1 MDYQYIGKNFPA
13 SDAEA
18 KAGGAMTFTED
29 MALPNMAYMKL
40 VLSPAAHGIVRS
52 LDIHAAETVPGVL
65 AILTPDNTPQTYY
78 NRGRVRADEEKSD
91 QEQLFTRHVR
101 FVGDRIAA
109 VVAETQAIADR
120 AAALIRAEIDPL
132 PAVFTPEEALKEQH
146 PPLHETDNVLRL
158 PVIGYGSYDEAE
170 GVEFHHHSSA
180 HRITHVTMET
190 HCALADYEPLKKRMT
205 VYSATQSTFGAR
217 SLVATLLGLPM
228 SRVRVIKAPM
238 GGSFGCKQ
246 EFILEPLAACA
257 SMMVGRPVMLRF
269 NRSETMLCTMLK
281 HPLESDTYIKFS
293 PDLKITG
300 LKVNCQLDAG
310 AYQTVSGSYV
320 GSISKKLS
328 WTYDVPNLEYNGFT
342 VCTNTPC
349 SGSYRG
355 WGGPE
360 AALIVENMMNAAA
373 RHFKVDPIELRLRNA
388 LPPYA
393 ISRLGNYCL
402 GNLPVR
408 EALELGRER
417 FRWEERKARIAA
429 QDRSGRY
436 LRGIGMAVATHT
448 SGYYPRM
455 GDWGTVTV
463 KMEEDASVS
472 VNCNVHDHGCGEV
485 AIFKNMVAEVLSI
498 PPETV
503 DLPEGDSAYNALDNG
518 CYTSRTIY
526 VLGKAIVDACEKL
539 LKRLEI
545 NAAEMLSCEPEELGH
560 KDGMLFVVSEPE
572 RRVSYSDVSYYVA
585 NMGQEALF
593 ITHTNVPES
602 NPGPVAEHFA
612 EVEVDTYTGL
622 CRVVGYLA
630 IHDVGKALNPALCR
644 GQVGSAVQQGI
655 GYVFCEEIKIDR
667 QSGRVTN
674 ADLQRYHVARA
685 CDMPNFDIYFIEQ
698 PDEYGPFGA
707 KSVGEACFVPTAPA
721 LIAAVN
727 DALGTELSMLPLDP
741 TCILNAIK
749 EKKEGEGKC

>member
-293 PDLKITG
+293 
-300 LKVNCQLDAG
+300 
-310 AYQTVSGSYV
+310 
-320 GSISKKLS
+320 
-328 WTYDVPNLEYNGFT
+328 
-342 VCTNTPC
+342 
-349 SGSYRG
+349 R
-355 WGGPE
+355 
-360 AALIVENMMNAAA
+360 
-373 RHFKVDPIELRLRNA
+373 
-388 LPPYA
+388 
-393 ISRLGNYCL
+393 ISR
-402 GNLPVR
+402 
-408 EALELGRER
+408 
-417 FRWEERKARIAA
+417 
-429 QDRSGRY
+429 S
-436 LRGIGMAVATHT
+436 
-448 SGYYPRM
+448 
-455 GDWGTVTV
+455 
-463 KMEEDASVS
+463 
-472 VNCNVHDHGCGEV
+472 
-485 AIFKNMVAEVLSI
+485 
-498 PPETV
+498 
-503 DLPEGDSAYNALDNG
+503 
-518 CYTSRTIY
+518 
-526 VLGKAIVDACEKL
+526 
-539 LKRLEI
+539 
-545 NAAEMLSCEPEELGH
+545 
-560 KDGMLFVVSEPE
+560 
-572 RRVSYSDVSYYVA
+572 
-585 NMGQEALF
+585 
-593 ITHTNVPES
+593 
-602 NPGPVAEHFA
+602 
-612 EVEVDTYTGL
+612 
-622 CRVVGYLA
+622 
-630 IHDVGKALNPALCR
+630 PA
-644 GQVGSAVQQGI
+644 
-655 GYVFCEEIKIDR
+655 
-667 QSGRVTN
+667 
-674 ADLQRYHVARA
+674 
-685 CDMPNFDIYFIEQ
+685 
-698 PDEYGPFGA
+698 
-707 KSVGEACFVPTAPA
+707 
-721 LIAAVN
+721 
-727 DALGTELSMLPLDP
+727 
-741 TCILNAIK
+741 
-749 EKKEGEGKC
+749 